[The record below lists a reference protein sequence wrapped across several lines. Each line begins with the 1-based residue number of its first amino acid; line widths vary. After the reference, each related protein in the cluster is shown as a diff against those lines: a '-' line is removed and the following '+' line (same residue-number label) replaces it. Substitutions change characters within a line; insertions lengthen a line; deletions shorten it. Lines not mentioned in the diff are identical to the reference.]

1 MGLLAARTGRAT
13 LIVSTD
19 PAPSLGDALKQ
30 RLTRVPRPVHG
41 VAHLHAVEVDAAL
54 ALAGWLKRRRG
65 LLEQIALR
73 GTWLDADD
81 VARLLRLSLPGID
94 EIAGLLQLGEFAESG
109 RYDHITAAV
118 VLQHIDEG
126 DVFEFLARELG
137 NDLDLRKLTDVHRHA
152 LLQHWRIFARGYET
166 RQFHVAKG
174 GLSLLVAYLLHL
186 IQCRHV
192 QILT

>member
-1 MGLLAARTGRAT
+1 MFQTFKEQEETLRWAVLAT
-13 LIVSTD
+13 
-19 PAPSLGDALKQ
+19 
-30 RLTRVPRPVHG
+30 
-41 VAHLHAVEVDAAL
+41 HLNGAA
-54 ALAGWLKRRRG
+54 
-65 LLEQIALR
+65 
-73 GTWLDADD
+73 D
-81 VARLLRLSLPGID
+81 
-94 EIAGLLQLGEFAESG
+94 SG

-166 RQFHVAKG
+166 RQFHVARG

-192 QILT
+192 QIPT